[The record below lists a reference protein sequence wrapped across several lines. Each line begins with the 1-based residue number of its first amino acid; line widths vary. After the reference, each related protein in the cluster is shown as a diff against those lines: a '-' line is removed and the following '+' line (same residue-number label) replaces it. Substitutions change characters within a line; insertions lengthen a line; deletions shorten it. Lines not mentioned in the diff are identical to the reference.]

1 MEPTLSEI
9 ERLAREA
16 GAILRAGYSKEHQV
30 NYKGVID
37 LVTEVDHQSEAFL
50 LGEVQGKYPDHHIFS
65 EESGIIQGSDQHI
78 WYIDPLDGTV
88 NYAHHIPI
96 FSVSIAYASRDTST
110 PPATPQSTSLKF
122 GVVYDPMRD
131 ELFSAEHG
139 RGAWMNGKP
148 IHASDASELQKSL
161 LVTGFP
167 YDAWDTEHDNFAN
180 FVRFAKMTQGV
191 RRLGSAALDACY
203 VAAGRF
209 DGFWELSLK
218 PWDIAAGGLVAL
230 EAGARVT
237 NVHGQADFISTPQ
250 SIVASAPGIHDQILK
265 ELRAAK

>member
-50 LGEVQGKYPDHHIFS
+50 LGEVRRNYPDHHILT
-65 EESGIIQGSDQHI
+65 EESGIIQGDHEHI

-96 FSVSIAYASRDTST
+96 FSVSIAYAFRGELTLG
-110 PPATPQSTSLKF
+110 A
-122 GVVYDPMRD
+122 VYEPMRD
-131 ELFSAEHG
+131 EMFTAE
-139 RGAWMNGKP
+139 RGKGAHLNGKP
-148 IHASDASELQKSL
+148 LQASSVNDLQKSL

-167 YDAWDTEHDNFAN
+167 YDAWNTEHDNFAN
-180 FVRFAKMTQGV
+180 FVHFGKLTQGV
-191 RRLGSAALDACY
+191 RRLGSAALDLCY

-209 DGFWELSLK
+209 DGFWEMSLS
-218 PWDIAAGGLVAL
+218 PWDVAAGGLIC
-230 EAGARVT
+230 EESGATIT
-237 NVHGQADFISTPQ
+237 NVKGEADFISPPQ
-250 SIVASAPGIHDQILK
+250 SVVASAPGIHIRILQ
-265 ELRAAK
+265 ELKQHNK

>member
-50 LGEVQGKYPDHHIFS
+50 LGEIRRSYPDHHIFA
-65 EESGIIQGSDQHI
+65 EESGIIQGNNEHI

-88 NYAHHIPI
+88 NYAHYIPI
-96 FSVSIAYASRDTST
+96 FSVSIAYAFHGELTLG
-110 PPATPQSTSLKF
+110 A
-122 GVVYDPMRD
+122 VYDPMRD
-131 ELFSAEHG
+131 EMFMAE
-139 RGAWMNGKP
+139 RGKGATLNGKP
-148 IHASDASELQKSL
+148 LQPSSVDDLQRSL

-167 YDAWDTEHDNFAN
+167 YDAWNTEHDNFAN
-180 FVRFAKMTQGV
+180 FVHFGKLTQGV
-191 RRLGSAALDACY
+191 RRLGSAALDLCY

-209 DGFWELSLK
+209 DGFWEMSLK
-218 PWDIAAGGLVAL
+218 PWDVAAGGLICRQAK
-230 EAGARVT
+230 AAIT
-237 NVHGQADFISTPQ
+237 NVKGELDFISPPQ
-250 SIVASAPGIHDQILK
+250 SVVASAPGIHARILQ
-265 ELRAAK
+265 ELHAGK